1 MFRWSLVAVD
11 EDGSE
16 RPVEVF
22 AERRR
27 EAIEKARHAFWPV
40 KEVRVVSAGIACAE
54 LWKNLE
60 TQTCD
65 HPTPPLS
72 DPGPKESGFG
82 AVPAL

>member
-27 EAIEKARHAFWPV
+27 EAIEKARHAST
-40 KEVRVVSAGIACAE
+40 RIALISLQEKAR
-54 LWKNLE
+54 K
-60 TQTCD
+60 
-65 HPTPPLS
+65 
-72 DPGPKESGFG
+72 
-82 AVPAL
+82 